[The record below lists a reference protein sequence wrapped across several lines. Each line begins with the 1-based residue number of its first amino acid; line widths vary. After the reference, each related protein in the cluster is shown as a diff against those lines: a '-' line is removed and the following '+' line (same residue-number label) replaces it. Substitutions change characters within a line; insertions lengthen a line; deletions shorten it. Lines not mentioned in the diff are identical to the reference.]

1 MLLVK
6 PQRNLDSWFKD
17 HKILMYLKHI
27 KVYELITTIL
37 TIYMGIKYKPEQDNW
52 ELL

>member
-17 HKILMYLKHI
+17 HKILMYI
-27 KVYELITTIL
+27 KVYVLITTIL

-52 ELL
+52 ESL